1 MENVTERNNGYMP
14 QRAKGECP
22 AAMDGLKTGML
33 CCLLDEDLTFQ
44 WGNSSF
50 FDSIGYT
57 RESFFGCFRD
67 LRQYYADYPGVFA
80 SIRQELAQAAEK
92 NCSDIELPV
101 RLPLKEGG
109 YSWACL
115 YGTMKEEDGA
125 AGPVLQ
131 AEFAADGQDDG

>member
-67 LRQYYADYPGVFA
+67 LRQYYADYPRCV
-80 SIRQELAQAAEK
+80 
-92 NCSDIELPV
+92 
-101 RLPLKEGG
+101 
-109 YSWACL
+109 CL
-115 YGTMKEEDGA
+115 YPSGIGAGCGEE
-125 AGPVLQ
+125 L
-131 AEFAADGQDDG
+131 F

>member
-92 NCSDIELPV
+92 DHKRRGWSGRARIT
-101 RLPLKEGG
+101 GG
-109 YSWACL
+109 IC
-115 YGTMKEEDGA
+115 
-125 AGPVLQ
+125 
-131 AEFAADGQDDG
+131 ADGQDDG